1 MLTWD
6 FFFPLQ
12 CLCKLF
18 QFCSCTI
25 WSFPSKLEK
34 LSRKIT
40 PLGLHLQTHNL
51 TYFHL
56 NGLMHAYE
64 HKTDFFSNQKR
75 KLCLIK
81 YLRSNLSCHQQKHLL
96 TVLISLN
103 VLWKHFEKGIVKD
116 YRPNGWQNRNSIRIL
131 FSAEERN
138 TFWGLPQAVPTENN
152 AIFSSNNSEG
162 ECGTHRLIR
171 NMFWSSWW
179 EQGGYFSVRS
189 IWLQMANNFFL
200 CKSYCFDP
208 AGCQTSCWSPTENDI
223 SFCPLKGSWE
233 HCQSSLSS
241 QPQRL
246 HFYREKKESGK

>member
-1 MLTWD
+1 MWYDTMKKWTYTIKCLLEIYY
-6 FFFPLQ
+6 FFPPLQ
-12 CLCKLF
+12 YLCKLF

-56 NGLMHAYE
+56 NSLMRACE

-96 TVLISLN
+96 PVLIPLN
-103 VLWKHFEKGIVKD
+103 VLWKHFEKGMVKD

-179 EQGGYFSVRS
+179 VQGRYFCVRNS
-189 IWLQMANNFFL
+189 WLQMANNFFL
-200 CKSYCFDP
+200 CKSYCFNP
-208 AGCQTSCWSPTENDI
+208 AGCRQVAGV
-223 SFCPLKGSWE
+223 PLKMTFLFV
-233 HCQSSLSS
+233 H
-241 QPQRL
+241 
-246 HFYREKKESGK
+246 

>member
-1 MLTWD
+1 MWYDTMKKWTYTIKCLLEIYY
-6 FFFPLQ
+6 FFPPLQ
-12 CLCKLF
+12 YLCKLF

-56 NGLMHAYE
+56 NSLMRACE
-64 HKTDFFSNQKR
+64 HKTDFFSNQKK

-96 TVLISLN
+96 PVLIPLN
-103 VLWKHFEKGIVKD
+103 VLWKHFEKGMVKD

-179 EQGGYFSVRS
+179 VQGRYFCVRNS
-189 IWLQMANNFFL
+189 WLQMANNFFL
-200 CKSYCFDP
+200 CKSYCFNP
-208 AGCQTSCWSPTENDI
+208 AGCRQVAGV
-223 SFCPLKGSWE
+223 PLKMTFLFV
-233 HCQSSLSS
+233 H
-241 QPQRL
+241 
-246 HFYREKKESGK
+246 

>member
-1 MLTWD
+1 MWYDTMKKWTYTIKCLLEIYY
-6 FFFPLQ
+6 FFPPLQ
-12 CLCKLF
+12 YLCKLF

-56 NGLMHAYE
+56 NSLMRACE

-96 TVLISLN
+96 PVLIPLN
-103 VLWKHFEKGIVKD
+103 VLWKHFEKGMVKD

-179 EQGGYFSVRS
+179 VQERYFCVRNS
-189 IWLQMANNFFL
+189 WLQMANNFFL
-200 CKSYCFDP
+200 CKSYCFNP
-208 AGCQTSCWSPTENDI
+208 AGCRQVAGV
-223 SFCPLKGSWE
+223 PLKMTFLFV
-233 HCQSSLSS
+233 H
-241 QPQRL
+241 
-246 HFYREKKESGK
+246 

>member
-1 MLTWD
+1 MWYDTMKKWTYTIKCLLEIYY
-6 FFFPLQ
+6 FFPPLQ
-12 CLCKLF
+12 YLCKLF

-56 NGLMHAYE
+56 NSLMRACE
-64 HKTDFFSNQKR
+64 HKTDFFSNQKK

-96 TVLISLN
+96 PVLIPLN
-103 VLWKHFEKGIVKD
+103 VLWKHFEKGMVKD

-179 EQGGYFSVRS
+179 VQERYFCVRNS
-189 IWLQMANNFFL
+189 WLQMANNFFL
-200 CKSYCFDP
+200 CKSYCFNP
-208 AGCQTSCWSPTENDI
+208 AGCRQVAGV
-223 SFCPLKGSWE
+223 PLKMTFLFV
-233 HCQSSLSS
+233 H
-241 QPQRL
+241 
-246 HFYREKKESGK
+246 

>member
-1 MLTWD
+1 MWYDTMKKWTYTIKCLLEIYY
-6 FFFPLQ
+6 FFPPLQ
-12 CLCKLF
+12 YLCKLF

-56 NGLMHAYE
+56 NSLMRACE

-96 TVLISLN
+96 PVLIPLN
-103 VLWKHFEKGIVKD
+103 VLWKHFEKGMVKD

-179 EQGGYFSVRS
+179 VQERYFCVRNS
-189 IWLQMANNFFL
+189 WLQMANNFFL
-200 CKSYCFDP
+200 CKSYCFNP
-208 AGCQTSCWSPTENDI
+208 AGCRRVAGV
-223 SFCPLKGSWE
+223 PLKMTFLFV
-233 HCQSSLSS
+233 H
-241 QPQRL
+241 
-246 HFYREKKESGK
+246 